1 MNRLEDA
8 FVERLPDRL
17 LTALEASD
25 SLAGYQVNRLEHS
38 LQTATR
44 AEADGAD
51 IEMIVGALIHDLGDD
66 LAPHNHS
73 QLAAAIIRPYV
84 RAEVSWI
91 LEHHGCSDVLLR
103 RCYGRG
109 QKRATSTAIILGSIA
124 VRRFCGRWD
133 QMAFDPAYKSKPLSI
148 LNLCFVTFSAAP
160 LLTRQSSIPKHP
172 ANHLFHY
179 VRINHGTNS
188 LITGA
193 NRGIGFEMTRQ
204 AAARVI
210 TSSPVPAMSWNR
222 RHWWLWQGKS
232 GNHAAWP

>member
-1 MNRLEDA
+1 MQHVSFTRMDEGTSEDYAFLNRLEDA

-17 LTALEASD
+17 LTALEGLQD

-91 LEHHGCSDVLLR
+91 LEHHGVFQMFY
-103 RCYGRG
+103 YGDAMGVDKNARDLY
-109 QKRATSTAIILGSIA
+109 RDHPWFDSCE
-124 VRRFCGRWD
+124 RFCGRWD
-133 QMAFDPAYKSKPLSI
+133 QMAFDPAYKSKPLSHFEPMLRDI
-148 LNLCFVTFSAAP
+148 FS
-160 LLTRQSSIPKHP
+160 RP
-172 ANHLFHY
+172 AFDPAI
-179 VRINHGTNS
+179 INP
-188 LITGA
+188 
-193 NRGIGFEMTRQ
+193 E
-204 AAARVI
+204 
-210 TSSPVPAMSWNR
+210 TSR
-222 RHWWLWQGKS
+222 
-232 GNHAAWP
+232 